1 MIHHNK
7 EFLQSM
13 TQFARKDV
21 NAVGLFYQNYIKSLQ
36 ATETCIQCF
45 KMGSV
50 LEAVKTIE
58 ILIEWEEFRTP
69 EVDMSI
75 PKITK
80 IGMLQNG
87 IPGSKVGRSNKLR
100 FSWQTSQG
108 YPRNYTNS
116 WSNVCKACE
125 CWAGA

>member
-7 EFLQSM
+7 EFLQSI

-36 ATETCIQCF
+36 AIETCIQCF

-58 ILIEWEEFRTP
+58 ILIECEEFRVP
-69 EVDMSI
+69 EVDMFI

-80 IGMLQNG
+80 IGMLQHG
-87 IPGSKVGRSNKLR
+87 IPGPQIGRSNKLR

-108 YPRNYTNS
+108 YPGNCTNS

-125 CWAGA
+125 YWSDA